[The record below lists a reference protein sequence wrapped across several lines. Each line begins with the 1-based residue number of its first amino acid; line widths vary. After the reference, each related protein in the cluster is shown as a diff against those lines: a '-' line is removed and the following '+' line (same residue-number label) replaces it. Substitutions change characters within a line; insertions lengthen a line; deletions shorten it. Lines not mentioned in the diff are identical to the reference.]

1 MEAESYGVRDKI
13 HSKRVALTDVAWID
27 AGQGQYAKVDDAK
40 FSTKD
45 SEGKTLTPEQQEY
58 FKDSKVRD
66 AEGNL
71 LRVYHAS
78 VEDFNV
84 FDKDKIRKV
93 DYDAPFNGFWFSN
106 NKNTSP
112 AMRQGKY
119 LKSGYLNVTNSAPL
133 KVWRQVVKEV
143 RNDDVSNPMSRS
155 SNDEV
160 RYRLQDMGYDGV
172 HWDGV
177 PDVDWDKFYA
187 DGYVE
192 FNDVRGYKFALRLNE
207 DYGDIDLID
216 LHYDYGEVVT
226 GYEDRA
232 DFEKM
237 QEEVWVA
244 FESNQFKNA
253 DNTNPTDSEDVRYSV
268 KEIVG
273 DSGKNYGLGVYLD
286 SNLLEGLTEDERV
299 EMIKEYVKELGG
311 KSFNALDSNGNIVD
325 IVIAD
330 NKMFRNSNG
339 KKRPANRDLMYK
351 NNRLP
356 IKQEAITLVDEM
368 VSVATYDSSKAPL
381 YTHGWLDNNG
391 KNDWEYYKVFVQ
403 EKNNSVWE
411 ATLNVTNSTNGEK
424 ILYDINPIKQKERG
438 ASINMETSSKKRI
451 SQTSEEV
458 NTESKN
464 SLKDG
469 YVIDNNFA
477 VMTKERI
484 LREIED
490 SSAGTNK
497 AYARRYIT
505 TISPTDYLNLTTG
518 TRTREFFDEK
528 IGGDY
533 GNKMGEYDYDS
544 ELAQNEMTPY
554 LKIDLDN
561 KRVIGHDGRHRMR
574 ALEKKGIDSV
584 EIVVEFYNQYGMV
597 KYPNGYDGVAEAIR
611 FLNVI
616 PQDFKYLDDDVIEA
630 IEEEYEKDS
639 PEYNDAVKIASIKN
653 SINNPNARITAVTL
667 EDVMPLN
674 RNYQDRIL
682 ATYGEDA
689 NKEASVKYSQKETP
703 RDILLSTFSGLAQ
716 NDIEQK

>member
-1 MEAESYGVRDKI
+1 MAVVLRCLSGKNITIIVWHIKNGVFVSPSRMEAESYGVRDKI

-66 AEGNL
+66 ADGNL
-71 LRVYHAS
+71 LVMYHGGAD
-78 VEDFNV
+78 ETYTV
-84 FDKDKIRKV
+84 FDRKKSK
-93 DYDAPFNGFWFSN
+93 YSNLYGRGFYF
-106 NKNTSP
+106 TS
-112 AMRQGKY
+112 AKTHSSQYGTVR
-119 LKSGYLNVTNSAPL
+119 SFYLNIKKPL
-133 KVWRQVVKEV
+133 
-143 RNDDVSNPMSRS
+143 
-155 SNDEV
+155 SNDETTIKKSDLLKFV
-160 RYRLQDMGYDGV
+160 KAVAENDDYGIENYGYGATPESVTDAVYGKSDFAMLQDINAACIGDMVEAVEYFNSVIGTDYDGFIL
-172 HWDGV
+172 
-177 PDVDWDKFYA
+177 PT
-187 DGYVE
+187 E
-192 FNDVRGYKFALRLNE
+192 
-207 DYGDIDLID
+207 
-216 LHYDYGEVVT
+216 T
-226 GYEDRA
+226 
-232 DFEKM
+232 
-237 QEEVWVA
+237 VA
-244 FESNQFKNA
+244 FDSAQIKNI
-253 DNTNPTDSEDVRYSV
+253 DNTNPTDSEDVRYSE
-268 KEIVG
+268 KWIPKMSKSELRHIENIAKNELNSTDNYIDNITKWLYN
-273 DSGKNYGLGVYLD
+273 DSKGKHLFALY
-286 SNLLEGLTEDERV
+286 STEDENNPT
-299 EMIKEYVKELGG
+299 ILYASNDNQAKKEYEFLKEFIYAIEEGDIYADKQTTFDEILKRVRG
-311 KSFNALDSNGNIVD
+311 SNVNDTLDS
-325 IVIAD
+325 
-330 NKMFRNSNG
+330 RNAMG
-339 KKRPANRDLMYK
+339 R
-351 NNRLP
+351 RL
-356 IKQEAITLVDEM
+356 
-368 VSVATYDSSKAPL
+368 
-381 YTHGWLDNNG
+381 NNG
-391 KNDWEYYKVFVQ
+391 IA
-403 EKNNSVWE
+403 SVHSRKSKSRLSPALRNCLQDCWQRRLAE
-411 ATLNVTNSTNGEK
+411 QVEENKYSAK
-424 ILYDINPIKQKERG
+424 YD
-438 ASINMETSSKKRI
+438 
-451 SQTSEEV
+451 
-458 NTESKN
+458 
-464 SLKDG
+464 

-477 VMTKERI
+477 VMTRERI

-544 ELAQNEMTPY
+544 ELAQNKMTPY
-554 LKIDLDN
+554 LMIDLDN

-616 PQDFKYLDDDVIEA
+616 PQDFKYLDDDVIDA

-639 PEYNDAVKIASIKN
+639 IEYNDAVKIARIKN
-653 SINNPNARITAVTL
+653 SINNPNTRITAVTL

-689 NKEASVKYSQKETP
+689 NKEASVKHSQKETP

-716 NDIEQK
+716 NDIEQKYLDDYRKNITELV